1 MSGTAYDVPL
11 WRQILRCLIPFREP
25 DFIIGTKEQ
34 PYMLRWWVIPR
45 NRWLNVYLHKIVRD
59 DDDRA
64 LHDHPW
70 RTVSLYLKGRV
81 RETCQYPLRP
91 EAEWEQGIPAER
103 EWFGEIR
110 ELSAP
115 NLVYR
120 SQHFRHRLELIDG
133 KPCWT
138 LFFTGPKLRE
148 WGFWCPKGFVVWT
161 EFVDKTDV
169 GNVGRGCGE
178 KA

>member
-1 MSGTAYDVPL
+1 MSGSAYDVPFWKQL
-11 WRQILRCLIPFREP
+11 LRCLVPFREP

-45 NRWLNVYLHKIVRD
+45 NRWFNVYLHKIVKD

-70 RTVSLYLKGRV
+70 RTFSVYFRGRV
-81 RETCQYPLRP
+81 RETFQEVEERNGVLFYPVNP
-91 EAEWEQGIPAER
+91 EV
-103 EWFGEIR
+103 R

-115 NLVYR
+115 NFVYR

-148 WGFWCPKGFVVWT
+148 WGFWCPKGFVIWKD
-161 EFVDKTDV
+161 FVDPTEV